1 MPVCDF
7 IITGARLIDG
17 TGQSSS
23 FQDIAIERDQIV
35 EIGNCQ
41 HWTADE
47 TINANGLVLAPGFID
62 SHTHDDHAILD
73 SDNFICKLSQGVTT
87 VVAGNCG
94 ISIAPLN
101 SDIDLPAPFPL
112 LGQRNAFCYPNVSHY
127 RDEITQ
133 SGTRL
138 NLAFLAGHSNLRLN
152 AMKDGWDRESTNE
165 EQKAMAEQLRQ
176 SLLEG
181 CIGLSSGLDYPPA
194 EKSTTDEVI
203 TIAKV
208 LKEFDQAVYVTH
220 MRSESEQI
228 MEAIEET
235 LQIGQSSESSVIIS
249 HHKCAGPE
257 NYGKSEMTL
266 GRIDQAI
273 ESGQNVSFDVYPYI
287 ASSTSLLAS
296 YVDESESILVVES
309 EPYPEFNGQYLHQIA
324 DVLQMGQKE
333 CCAEL
338 YPATAIYF
346 QMHDSDLNRIL
357 THPAGMIGS
366 DGIASMRKPHP
377 RLWGTFPKVLGHYV
391 REQRLM
397 SLETAVHKMTGL
409 TARNFGLSD
418 RGILKPGN
426 FADLVLFDPDTIID
440 KASFEDP
447 CKLSDGIKQV
457 WINGKTCWKESQIQG
472 HSNGRFLHH

>member
-17 TGQSSS
+17 TGGSSS
-23 FQDIAIERDQIV
+23 FQDIAVDRDRIV
-35 EIGNCQ
+35 EIGDCR
-41 HWTADE
+41 HWTADQ
-47 TINANGLVLAPGFID
+47 TIDANGLVLAPGFID
-62 SHTHDDHAILD
+62 SHTHDDHAVLD
-73 SDNFICKLSQGVTT
+73 SDSFICKLSQGVTSI
-87 VVAGNCG
+87 VAGNCG
-94 ISIAPLN
+94 IGIAPLN
-101 SDIDLPAPFPL
+101 PNIELPAPFPIL
-112 LGQRNAFCYPNVSHY
+112 ADKDAFRYASVSQY
-127 RDEITQ
+127 REEITR

-138 NLAFLAGHSNLRLN
+138 NLAFLTGHSNLRLN
-152 AMKDGWDRESTNE
+152 AMKSGWDRKSTEE

-176 SLLEG
+176 SLQEG

-194 EKSTTDEVI
+194 EKSTTDELM

-208 LKEFDQAVYVTH
+208 LKDFDQAVYVTH
-220 MRSESEQI
+220 MRSESDHI

-235 LQIGQSSESSVIIS
+235 LQIGQSSRSSVIIS
-249 HHKCAGPE
+249 HHKCAGPK
-257 NYGKSEMTL
+257 NYGKSAMTL

-309 EPYPEFNGQYLHQIA
+309 EPFPEFNGQYLHQIA
-324 DVLQMGQKE
+324 EAWKMDQKE
-333 CCAEL
+333 CCERL

-346 QMHDSDLNRIL
+346 SMHKSDLNRIL
-357 THPAGMIGS
+357 SHPAGMIGS

-377 RLWGTFPKVLGHYV
+377 RLWGTFPKVLGYYV

-397 SLETAVHKMTGL
+397 ALETAVHKMTGL
-409 TARNFGLSD
+409 TAKNFGLKD

-426 FADLVLFDPDTIID
+426 FADLVLFDPETIID
-440 KASFEDP
+440 RASFDDP
-447 CKLSDGIKQV
+447 CQLCVGIKQV
-457 WINGKTCWKESQIQG
+457 WINGKSSWNKSKIEGSA
-472 HSNGRFLHH
+472 NGLFLHH